1 MFKER
6 KTKISVKKIA
16 EFLKSDYDGD
26 DFEITS
32 ISSMNNIKNN
42 SLLFYSELT
51 NFKFKIKDNV
61 EYDLKKLDKYENIAI
76 ISEGNSVVVEKKI
89 TYLKP
94 VPEPNLPFL
103 RSL

>member
-32 ISSMNNIKNN
+32 IV
-42 SLLFYSELT
+42 L
-51 NFKFKIKDNV
+51 
-61 EYDLKKLDKYENIAI
+61 
-76 ISEGNSVVVEKKI
+76 
-89 TYLKP
+89 
-94 VPEPNLPFL
+94 
-103 RSL
+103 

>member
-76 ISEGNSVVVEKKI
+76 ISTYDIKKKTNIPYLIDQHLLEKD
-89 TYLKP
+89 
-94 VPEPNLPFL
+94 
-103 RSL
+103 SA